1 LNRREEVIAVC
12 DEVVRRFGDATEP
25 DLRERVA
32 TALFTK
38 GVTMGILNH
47 RDEAIA
53 VYDEVVRRFGDAT
66 EPALR
71 EKVAKAIAR
80 KEELAH

>member
-1 LNRREEVIAVC
+1 MNRREEVIAVC
-12 DEVVRRFGDATEP
+12 DEVVRRLWRRHGPA
-25 DLRERVA
+25 LRERVA
-32 TALFTK
+32 TALVTK